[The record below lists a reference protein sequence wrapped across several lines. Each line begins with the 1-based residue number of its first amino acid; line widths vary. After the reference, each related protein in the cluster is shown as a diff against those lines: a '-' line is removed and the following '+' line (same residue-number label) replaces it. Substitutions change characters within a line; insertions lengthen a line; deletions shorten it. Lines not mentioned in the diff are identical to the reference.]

1 MQLNQINQLVQNNNK
16 NVHDELTILDSQ
28 YDGSQYFA
36 KVTEPYY
43 NETSFFISMQDFSDY
58 FPDVDKNEFSQKRI
72 RFRFSLKLDYSI
84 GYETEDKSKFIFNND
99 SKLNNVKLVK
109 INEIKCDDITT
120 DQLLN
125 FIEDGSD
132 AFYDMI
138 KDEFVNDYINNY
150 NNFSTQQ

>member
-1 MQLNQINQLVQNNNK
+1 MQLNQIDQLVQNNNK
-16 NVHDELTILDSQ
+16 NVHDELIILDSQ

-43 NETSFFISMQDFSDY
+43 NETSFFISMEDFGEF

-72 RFRFSLKLDYSI
+72 KFRFSLKLDYGI
-84 GYETEDKSKFIFNND
+84 GYETEDELKFIFDDNSELHD
-99 SKLNNVKLVK
+99 VKLVK
-109 INEIKCDDITT
+109 INEIKCDDVTI

-125 FIEDGSD
+125 FIDAGSD

-150 NNFSTQQ
+150 NNFSTEQ